1 MAEQRTT
8 VVLNSRDLA
17 EAMEAAGARTKREAI
32 EAGLRLL
39 ISEARRSA
47 LRRDLG
53 SFDLD
58 LDLYRLRR
66 QRNGG

>member
-1 MAEQRTT
+1 MKTT
-8 VVLNSRDLA
+8 VVLNSRELA

-39 ISEARRSA
+39 ISESRRRL

-53 SFDLD
+53 TFDLD
-58 LDLYRLRR
+58 LDLGRLRR